1 MHLGDE
7 VNNQLLIL
15 MREPSENVL
24 SDDHSLLESDR
35 LAVLDDVLDDLDGSG
50 NRLVDFKND
59 LPDGFDSCLYEIH
72 VHVI

>member
-1 MHLGDE
+1 
-7 VNNQLLIL
+7 